1 MHREYCQSGIGVGKS
16 NANYISHRTGP
27 SCSETHVPGYI
38 NSEKAKN
45 YGKIF
50 VVSVNDAFV
59 MKAWGK
65 DLDAENK
72 SGVRIP
78 FRHISFMSSM
88 LMREEHGRGHS
99 ILCAIL
105 ATLFCSG

>member
-1 MHREYCQSGIGVGKS
+1 MVLTTRFFCP
-16 NANYISHRTGP
+16 GP

-78 FRHISFMSSM
+78 FRHISSMSSM
-88 LMREEHGRGHS
+88 PIREEHGRGHS
-99 ILCAIL
+99 ILCWPLSFARADPPLIL
-105 ATLFCSG
+105 L